1 MLDTASWMA
10 NRGEEDCGEVRAAI
24 YARTSKTSRGVG
36 YSLDEQVRLCME
48 RCEMYG
54 WRPVFVLQDDGESG
68 KDVGR
73 PGFQVLM
80 DNAERQLFDVAVFW
94 KLDRFSRTLLHA
106 VQLEKQLREWDVA
119 LHSVTEQIDTT
130 SSAGRFNFRN
140 IASAAEFERD
150 MIRER
155 TKMGHTALAMEGKW
169 PNNTPPIGYSLSD
182 DRRLEINRSEA
193 AIVRDIFE
201 NYVAVK
207 SMPEVAQQLN
217 DTGVM
222 TKRDSEWCSRSVGE
236 VLRNRIYVGL
246 YTVAGIQN
254 EVPEYRILDDD
265 LFQSVTEVRNRFQT
279 EDARRNRMDLQRKK
293 RLVGRILTQYESF
306 TSEKSASY
314 S

>member
-1 MLDTASWMA
+1 MLDIASWMA
-10 NRGEEDCGEVRAAI
+10 NRNEEDCREIRAAI
-24 YARTSKTSRGVG
+24 YARTSKASRRVG

-48 RCEMYG
+48 RCKMYG
-54 WRPVFVLQDDGESG
+54 WRPVFVLQDDAESG
-68 KDVGR
+68 KDVDR

-80 DNAERQLFDVAVFW
+80 DNAERRLFDVAVFW

-106 VQLEKQLREWDVA
+106 VQLEKQLRGWDVA

-150 MIRER
+150 MIKER

-169 PNNTPPIGYSLSD
+169 PNSTPPIGYNLSD
-182 DRRLEINRSEA
+182 DRRLEINQSEA
-193 AIVRDIFE
+193 ALVRDIFE
-201 NYVAVK
+201 GYVAVK

-217 DTGVM
+217 DTGIT
-222 TKRDSEWCSRSVGE
+222 TKRGSEWCSRSVGAI
-236 VLRNRIYVGL
+236 LRNRIYVGL

-293 RLVGRILTQYESF
+293 RLVGRVLAQYEAFASG
-306 TSEKSASY
+306 TSMSCN
-314 S
+314 

>member
-1 MLDTASWMA
+1 MLDAANWMA
-10 NRGEEDCGEVRAAI
+10 NRGKEDCGEVRAAI

-36 YSLDEQVRLCME
+36 YSLDEQVRLCLK

-54 WRPVFVLQDDGESG
+54 WRPVFVLRDDAESG
-68 KDVGR
+68 KDISR

-106 VQLEKQLREWDVA
+106 VQLEKQLRGWDVA

-169 PNNTPPIGYSLSD
+169 PNSTPPIGYNLSD
-182 DRRLEINRSEA
+182 GGRLLINESQA
-193 AIVRDIFE
+193 SLVRDIFTE
-201 NYVAVK
+201 YIAVK
-207 SMPEVAQQLN
+207 SMPEVAEGLN
-217 DTGVM
+217 ADGIL
-222 TKRDSEWCSRSVGE
+222 TKRGSEWCARSVGS
-236 VLRNRIYVGL
+236 VLRNQIYTGR
-246 YTVAGIQN
+246 YEVAGVQHQF
-254 EVPEYRILDDD
+254 PEYRIVQDE
-265 LFQSVTEVRNRFQT
+265 LFNKATKMRNRFSSG
-279 EDARRNRMDLQRKK
+279 EASRLRMPEERKSTWINGV
-293 RLVGRILTQYESF
+293 LDQYESYI
-306 TSEKSASY
+306 SGVD
-314 S
+314 